1 LNAPRSP
8 QGRVPICQ
16 AGGSPR
22 GQRFAS
28 RWADTIITEG
38 GGSVESMKA
47 YRDTV
52 RQQAVEI
59 GRNPEDIKVLFLA
72 HPVIDVTMEAA
83 RERTRLEALEAEKHL
98 DLHLSGMSRLTGID
112 FSKFDLDQ
120 PLPSTLTTNGH
131 QSALAKWIG
140 KTPRSI
146 LQSYTRKGG
155 IDFTG
160 TADHVAGMMQEIMEE
175 VGGDGF
181 LIFNSYFDRRYV
193 IEVCDGLVPELQRRG
208 VTRKAYAHKH
218 FMDNLRE
225 F

>member
-1 LNAPRSP
+1 
-8 QGRVPICQ
+8 
-16 AGGSPR
+16 
-22 GQRFAS
+22 
-28 RWADTIITEG
+28 
-38 GGSVESMKA
+38 M
-47 YRDTV
+47 
-52 RQQAVEI
+52 RQQAAEY
-59 GRNPEDIKVLFLA
+59 GRNPDDIKVLFLA
-72 HPVIDVTMEAA
+72 HPIIDVSMEAA
-83 RERTRLEALEAEKHL
+83 RERSLMEQREAEQHL

-112 FSKFDLDQ
+112 FAKYDLDQ
-120 PLPSTLTTNGH
+120 PLPADLTTNGH

-146 LQSYTRKGG
+146 LQSYARKGG

-181 LIFNSYFDRRYV
+181 LIFHSYFDRRYV

-208 VTRKAYAHKH
+208 VTRKAYAHSHLK
-218 FMDNLRE
+218 DNLLE